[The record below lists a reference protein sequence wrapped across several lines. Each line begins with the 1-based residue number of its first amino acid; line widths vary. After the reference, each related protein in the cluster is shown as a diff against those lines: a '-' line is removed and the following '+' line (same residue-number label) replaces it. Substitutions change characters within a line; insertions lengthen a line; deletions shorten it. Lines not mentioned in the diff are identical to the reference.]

1 MSPSAQQEHGI
12 LVLGVPK
19 ETQKEYDQLAKEF
32 KLKMVDANTREEF
45 IAAVKS
51 AAEEGGYDAVMF
63 PFGAQKG
70 PVNEELLGPLK
81 GQLKF
86 VTGIGAGYDTVDT
99 KWLESVGAWYCNTP
113 ESVSD
118 TTATTAVTLI
128 LICLRHA
135 TSLMASTKAGKW
147 KGNNVLTPDAR
158 GFVVGILGMGSIG
171 KLVRNKVQALG
182 MKVIYNNRAPLPA
195 AEEGGATYV
204 SFDDLL
210 SQSNLITVHCPLN
223 PATRHLL
230 GAPEFA
236 KMQDGAMIVNTSRG
250 SVIDEKAL
258 CDALRSE
265 KLSRVGLDVFEEEPK
280 IQPYLL
286 ECERAALFPHH
297 GSATVRL
304 RVDTELEGISNFR
317 DWVANGKPK
326 NGVND
331 PLNKS
336 TL

>member
-1 MSPSAQQEHGI
+1 MAPSVEQTHGV
-12 LVLGVPK
+12 LVLGEPL
-19 ETQKEYDQLAKEF
+19 ETQKEYAQLAKEF
-32 KLKMVDANTREEF
+32 KFKKVDCKSREEA
-45 IAAVKS
+45 IAAVK
-51 AAEEGGYDAVMF
+51 AAALEGGYDAVLF
-63 PFGAQKG
+63 PFGSQKG
-70 PVNEELLGPLK
+70 PINEELLGPLK

-135 TSLMASTKAGKW
+135 TSLMASTKAGQW
-147 KGNNVLTPDAR
+147 RGNNVLTPDAR
-158 GFVVGILGMGSIG
+158 GFVVGIIGMGTIG

-182 MKVIYNNRAPLPA
+182 MKVIYYNRNRLPA
-195 AEEGGATYV
+195 SEEGGATYV
-204 SFDDLL
+204 SWEELL
-210 SQSNLITVHCPLN
+210 AQSQLISVHCPLS
-223 PATRHLL
+223 PATFHLL
-230 GAPEFA
+230 GAPEFE
-236 KMQDGAMIVNTSRG
+236 KMQDGVMIVNTARG
-250 SVIDEKAL
+250 AVIDEKAL
-258 CDALRSE
+258 VEALKSE
-265 KLSRVGLDVFEEEPK
+265 KISRVGLDVFEEEPK

-286 ECERAALFPHH
+286 ECERAALFPHF

-304 RVDTELEGISNFR
+304 HVDTELEGISNFR
-317 DWVANGKPK
+317 DWVATGKPK

-331 PLNKS
+331 PLGKS